1 MKNKIDA
8 IIAGDKKY
16 QGVPCK
22 NGHSGVR
29 FVTNADCVECAKNRQ
44 LTKSRKEY
52 LVTYRKNNEKLKA
65 YQETYQK
72 TYEQTAKVKAI
83 RAQYRKN
90 NAGKWTAK
98 TRRYQLAKDN
108 RTPKWLSLDDH
119 WMIGEVYELAVL
131 RTKHFGFK
139 WHVDH
144 VIPLQGELASGLHVL
159 HNLQVIP
166 ATDNLSKS
174 NRFTVTVS

>member
-1 MKNKIDA
+1 MKNKQDA
-8 IIAGDKKY
+8 QLAGDKRY

-29 FVTNADCVECAKNRQ
+29 FVVNADCVECAMYRQ
-44 LTKSRKEY
+44 RTTSRKEY
-52 LVTYRKNNEKLKA
+52 LVGYRKNSEKLK
-65 YQETYQK
+65 TYQVVYQK
-72 TYEQTAKVKAI
+72 AYEQTQKVKEV

-98 TRRYQLAKDN
+98 TRRYQIAKDN
-108 RTPKWLSLDDH
+108 RTPNWLTWEDH
-119 WMIGEVYELAVL
+119 WMIEEVYDLAVL
-131 RTKHFGFK
+131 RTKLFGFK

-144 VIPLQGELASGLHVL
+144 IIPLQGELASGLHVL

-166 ATDNLSKS
+166 ASDNLSKS
-174 NRFTVTVS
+174 NQFTIS